1 MWFQKMFIHDYIH
14 FKQGYWTFHGGG
26 ELQKPKF
33 QKEIVNHNWNFQRD
47 GVGKLEQKNQQ

>member
-33 QKEIVNHNWNFQRD
+33 QKESVNHNWNFQRD